1 MILAIDIG
9 NTNIVLG
16 GIERERIRF
25 EARMATDCVKTSDQ
39 YCAELKG
46 ILALFEAAP
55 EQIDGC
61 IISSVVPP
69 VMNSIR
75 TAIRKLTGLTP
86 LVVGP
91 GIRTG
96 LNIRM
101 EHPAE
106 VGSDLIVAAVAAVAE
121 YGAPLLL
128 IDMGTATTITAIDA
142 DGAFVG
148 GCICPGVKI
157 SMDALTGRTAQLPG
171 ISLDEPQVAIGKNTR
186 ESMRSGIM
194 FGSAAM
200 LDGLL
205 ERMEA
210 ELGTPARVIATGGIA
225 RFVTPLCKREI
236 LYDRSLMIKGLHL
249 LYQRNTEHKKAA
261 QSRNGGQPT

>member
-16 GIERERIRF
+16 GLEGEKILF
-25 EARMATDCVKTSDQ
+25 EARMATDLIKTSDQ
-39 YCAELKG
+39 YCAELKSM
-46 ILALFEAAP
+46 LALFEVTP
-55 EQIDGC
+55 EAISGS

-69 VMNSIR
+69 VLNSFK
-75 TAIRKLTGLTP
+75 TAICKLTGKAC

-101 EHPAE
+101 ENPAE
-106 VGSDLIVAAVAAVAE
+106 VGSDLIVAAVAAIAE

-128 IDMGTATTITAIDA
+128 VDMGTATTITAVDET
-142 DGAFVG
+142 GTFVG

-157 SMDALTGRTAQLPG
+157 SMEALTGRTAQLPG
-171 ISLDEPQVAIGKNTR
+171 ISLDEPQKAIGKNTR
-186 ESMRSGIM
+186 DCMRSGIM
-194 FGSAAM
+194 FGAAAM

-205 ERMEA
+205 DRMEA
-210 ELGTPARVIATGGIA
+210 ELGTPVKVVATGGIA
-225 RFVTPLCKREI
+225 RFVIPLCRRELI
-236 LYDRSLMIKGLHL
+236 YDRSLMLKGLGL
-249 LYQRNTEHKKAA
+249 LYRRNAH
-261 QSRNGGQPT
+261 

>member
-16 GIERERIRF
+16 GLEGEKILF
-25 EARMATDCVKTSDQ
+25 EARMATDLIKTSDQ
-39 YCAELKG
+39 YCAELKSM
-46 ILALFEAAP
+46 LALFEVTP
-55 EQIDGC
+55 EAISGS

-69 VMNSIR
+69 VLNSFK
-75 TAIRKLTGLTP
+75 TAIRKLTGKAC

-101 EHPAE
+101 ENPAE
-106 VGSDLIVAAVAAVAE
+106 VGSDLIVAAVAAIAE

-128 IDMGTATTITAIDA
+128 VDMGTATTITAVDET
-142 DGAFVG
+142 GTFVG

-157 SMDALTGRTAQLPG
+157 SMEALTGRTAQLPG
-171 ISLDEPQVAIGKNTR
+171 ISLDEPQKAIGKNTR
-186 ESMRSGIM
+186 DCMRSGIM
-194 FGSAAM
+194 FGAAAM

-205 ERMEA
+205 DRMEV
-210 ELGTPARVIATGGIA
+210 ELGTPVKVVATGGIA
-225 RFVTPLCKREI
+225 RFVIPLCRRELI
-236 LYDRSLMIKGLHL
+236 YDRSLMLKGLGL
-249 LYQRNTEHKKAA
+249 LYRRNAH
-261 QSRNGGQPT
+261 

>member
-16 GIERERIRF
+16 GLEGEKILF
-25 EARMATDCVKTSDQ
+25 EARMATDLIKTSDQ
-39 YCAELKG
+39 YCAELKSM
-46 ILALFEAAP
+46 LALFEVTP
-55 EQIDGC
+55 EAVSGS

-69 VMNSIR
+69 VLNSFK
-75 TAIRKLTGLTP
+75 TAIRKLTGKAC

-101 EHPAE
+101 ENPAE
-106 VGSDLIVAAVAAVAE
+106 VGSDLIVAAVAAIAE

-128 IDMGTATTITAIDA
+128 VDMGTATTITAVDET
-142 DGAFVG
+142 GTFVG

-157 SMDALTGRTAQLPG
+157 SMEALTGRTAQLPG
-171 ISLDEPQVAIGKNTR
+171 ISLDEPQKAIGKNTR
-186 ESMRSGIM
+186 DCMRSGIM
-194 FGSAAM
+194 FGAAAM

-205 ERMEA
+205 DRMEA
-210 ELGTPARVIATGGIA
+210 ELGTPVKVVATGGIA
-225 RFVTPLCKREI
+225 RFVIPLCRRELI
-236 LYDRSLMIKGLHL
+236 YDRSLMLKGLGL
-249 LYQRNTEHKKAA
+249 LYRRNAH
-261 QSRNGGQPT
+261 

>member
-16 GIERERIRF
+16 GLEGEKSLF
-25 EARMATDCVKTSDQ
+25 EARMATDLIKTSDQ
-39 YCAELKG
+39 YCAELKSM
-46 ILALFEAAP
+46 LALFEVTP
-55 EQIDGC
+55 EAISGS

-69 VMNSIR
+69 VLNSFK
-75 TAIRKLTGLTP
+75 TAIRKLTGKAC

-101 EHPAE
+101 ENPAE
-106 VGSDLIVAAVAAVAE
+106 VGSDLIVAAVAAIAE

-128 IDMGTATTITAIDA
+128 VDMGTATTITAVDET
-142 DGAFVG
+142 GTFVG

-157 SMDALTGRTAQLPG
+157 SMEALTGRTAQLPG
-171 ISLDEPQVAIGKNTR
+171 ISLDEPQKAIGKNTR
-186 ESMRSGIM
+186 DCMRSGIM
-194 FGSAAM
+194 FGAAAM

-205 ERMEA
+205 DRMEA
-210 ELGTPARVIATGGIA
+210 ELGTPVKVVATGGIA
-225 RFVTPLCKREI
+225 RFVIPLCRRELI
-236 LYDRSLMIKGLHL
+236 YDRSLMLKGLGL
-249 LYQRNTEHKKAA
+249 LYRRNAH
-261 QSRNGGQPT
+261 

>member
-16 GIERERIRF
+16 GLEGEKILF
-25 EARMATDCVKTSDQ
+25 EARMATDLIKTSDQ
-39 YCAELKG
+39 YCAELKSM
-46 ILALFEAAP
+46 LALFEVTP
-55 EQIDGC
+55 EAISGS

-69 VMNSIR
+69 VLNSFK
-75 TAIRKLTGLTP
+75 TAIRKLTGKAC

-101 EHPAE
+101 ENPAE
-106 VGSDLIVAAVAAVAE
+106 VGSDLIVAAVAAIAE

-128 IDMGTATTITAIDA
+128 VDMGTATTITAVDET
-142 DGAFVG
+142 GTFVG

-157 SMDALTGRTAQLPG
+157 SMEALTGRTAQLPG
-171 ISLDEPQVAIGKNTR
+171 ISLDEPQKAIGKNTR
-186 ESMRSGIM
+186 DCMRSGIM
-194 FGSAAM
+194 FGAAAM

-205 ERMEA
+205 DRMEA
-210 ELGTPARVIATGGIA
+210 ELGTPVKVVATGGIA
-225 RFVTPLCKREI
+225 RFVIPLCRRE
-236 LYDRSLMIKGLHL
+236 LVYDRSLMLKGLGL
-249 LYQRNTEHKKAA
+249 LYRRNAH
-261 QSRNGGQPT
+261 

>member
-16 GIERERIRF
+16 GLEGEKILF
-25 EARMATDCVKTSDQ
+25 EARMATDLIKTSDQ
-39 YCAELKG
+39 YCAELKSM
-46 ILALFEAAP
+46 LALFEVTP
-55 EQIDGC
+55 EAISGS

-69 VMNSIR
+69 VLNSFK
-75 TAIRKLTGLTP
+75 TAIRKLTGKAC

-101 EHPAE
+101 ENPAE
-106 VGSDLIVAAVAAVAE
+106 VGSDLIVAAVAAIAD

-128 IDMGTATTITAIDA
+128 VDMGTATTITAVDET
-142 DGAFVG
+142 GTFVG

-157 SMDALTGRTAQLPG
+157 SMEALTGRTAQLPG
-171 ISLDEPQVAIGKNTR
+171 ISLDEPQKAIGKNTR
-186 ESMRSGIM
+186 DCMRSGIM
-194 FGSAAM
+194 FGAAAM

-205 ERMEA
+205 DRMEA
-210 ELGTPARVIATGGIA
+210 ELGTPVKVVATGGIA
-225 RFVTPLCKREI
+225 RFVIPLCRRELI
-236 LYDRSLMIKGLHL
+236 YDRSLMLKGLGL
-249 LYQRNTEHKKAA
+249 LYRRNAH
-261 QSRNGGQPT
+261 